1 MNATSLT
8 ATGTDSLAVTRLRLT
23 GFRNYASL
31 ALDLEPI
38 TVVATGPNGAGKTNL
53 LEAISFLAPGRGLR
67 GARLS
72 DIDSAIAGE
81 THTLLKMLVG
91 QLLQQW
97 RPAKAQ
103 SRSAPAGPP
112 EKNAGRCASPTNRT
126 RAKRRSRML

>member
-8 ATGTDSLAVTRLRLT
+8 AAGTDSLAVTRLRLT
-23 GFRNYASL
+23 RFRNYASL

-72 DIDSAIAGE
+72 DIDSALAGE
-81 THTLLKMLVG
+81 TACTAEDLSLIQISEPTRHLYLKYAVL
-91 QLLQQW
+91 
-97 RPAKAQ
+97 
-103 SRSAPAGPP
+103 
-112 EKNAGRCASPTNRT
+112 
-126 RAKRRSRML
+126 